1 MAQYLREVFGITSA
15 PKREVE
21 RSQLRKC
28 SSKSAKLLNQK
39 NNFLISNQSVMSENQ
54 RTFAE
59 GFIFKRSEK
68 APDFVIGRI
77 SIKVDEAIEFLKK
90 NQKNGWVNLQAKT
103 GRSGQPYLELDTYE
117 PKGDGNASSRSQAK
131 KVDDEELPF

>member
-1 MAQYLREVFGITSA
+1 ML
-15 PKREVE
+15 K
-21 RSQLRKC
+21 
-28 SSKSAKLLNQK
+28 QK

-68 APDFVIGRI
+68 APEFVIGRI

-117 PKGDGNASSRSQAK
+117 PKSDGNANSRPKATK
-131 KVDDEELPF
+131 ADDEELPF

>member
-1 MAQYLREVFGITSA
+1 
-15 PKREVE
+15 
-21 RSQLRKC
+21 
-28 SSKSAKLLNQK
+28 
-39 NNFLISNQSVMSENQ
+39 MSDNQ

-68 APDFVIGRI
+68 APEFVIGRI

-103 GRSGQPYLELDTYE
+103 GRTGQPYLELDTYD
-117 PKGDGNASSRSQAK
+117 PKSAKGSNTKLSSK
-131 KVDDEELPF
+131 DEEDLPF